1 MKIIILLHARNVNK
15 ICGFN
20 IRVGMSPAHTLYF
33 ILDLLSIAEIV
44 KRWPVLERG
53 LCHPYVKSVVKEE
66 G

>member
-1 MKIIILLHARNVNK
+1 
-15 ICGFN
+15 
-20 IRVGMSPAHTLYF
+20 MSPAHTLYF

-53 LCHPYVKSVVKEE
+53 LCHPYVKVVVKEE